1 MGFALVEAQLVL
13 AAIIQRY
20 RIELVPG
27 YTAELKPSITLHPK
41 GEMPMVIHAVM
52 D

>member
-13 AAIIQRY
+13 AAILQRY
-20 RIELVPG
+20 RVELVPG

-41 GEMPMVIHAVM
+41 GGMPMFLRAVM